1 MKLHWKIALGALLV
15 SAAALATGALYVE
28 PALKRR
34 FTAQLLESLGDRITL
49 VANLLAERSGKE
61 LDPGTLEPWLVS
73 LAAGAQTRLTIIA
86 PDGSVLGDSWVQGK
100 KFAHLENHAT
110 RPEVMAAVENGE
122 GSSERYS
129 STIGANLLYVARRI
143 PVAKGWAIVRA
154 AYPLSSVEASLAS
167 VRALLW
173 VGVGIAL
180 ALAALL
186 SIFFSRQVA
195 APLRALT
202 AAADQVAGGDFGVR
216 LHAPGGGELA
226 DLAGAF
232 NRMAGEVGRLI
243 SEINTERGQARR
255 ILSAIQEGI
264 LLLDAG
270 GKAVAA
276 NRAFLEMF
284 GIAEAAVQGRAPLDL
299 VRSDAV
305 QKAVEAV
312 RQGNAESESEFV
324 WNGSKDERIIELVA
338 AAVRESAG
346 PAGVVLVF
354 RDLTRTRRLEQVRKD
369 FVANVSHELR
379 TPLTSIRGY
388 GETLARK
395 LEGQETLHQFANSIV
410 RASEGLTALV
420 NDLLDLSRLERP
432 DFALERTG
440 GDLREAAA
448 QAMDLL
454 RERFAQKRIRLSL
467 EAAEGVGRASFDH
480 RLIGQVLAN
489 LLDNALKYT
498 PEGGDVVV
506 RVSAENGFVLAD
518 VRDTGPGIPEKDL
531 PRLFERFYRV
541 DKGRSRELG
550 GTGLGLA
557 IVKHIVARHGG
568 SVGVENRREGGTR
581 FWFTLPVFAALES

>member
-15 SAAALATGALYVE
+15 SAAALAAGALYVE

-34 FTAQLLESLGDRITL
+34 FTAQIFESLGDRITL
-49 VANLLAERSGKE
+49 VGNLLAERSGKE
-61 LDPGTLEPWLVS
+61 LEQGSLEPWLVS
-73 LAAGAQTRLTIIA
+73 LAAGARTRLTIVA
-86 PDGSVLGDSWVQGK
+86 SDGRVLGDSWVQGEK
-100 KFAHLENHAT
+100 LAHIENHAS
-110 RPEVMAAVENGE
+110 RPEMMEAVEKGE

-129 STIGANLLYVARRI
+129 STIQANLLYVAKRI
-143 PVAKGWAIVRA
+143 PVAKGWVIVRT
-154 AYPLSSVEASLAS
+154 AYPLSSVEASLSS
-167 VRALLW
+167 VRTLLW

-180 ALAALL
+180 ALAAFL
-186 SIFFSRQVA
+186 SVFFSRQVA

-202 AAADQVAGGDFGVR
+202 AAANQVAGGDFGVR
-216 LHAPGGGELA
+216 LHAPGGGELGE
-226 DLAGAF
+226 LAGAF

-243 SEINTERGQARR
+243 SEINAERGQARR

-270 GKAVAA
+270 GKALAA

-284 GIAEAAVQGRAPLDL
+284 GIAEVSVLGRTALDL

-312 RQGNAESESEFV
+312 RQGQPEFESEFV
-324 WNGSKDERIIELVA
+324 WNDSKDERIIELVA

-395 LEGQETLHQFANSIV
+395 LEGQETLRQFANSIV

-432 DFALERTG
+432 DFTLERTP

-454 RERFAQKRIRLSL
+454 RERFVQKRIRLSL
-467 EAAEGVGRASFDH
+467 EVMEGVGRVSFDR
-480 RLIGQVLAN
+480 RLIGQLLAN

-498 PEGGDVVV
+498 PEDGSVVV
-506 RVSAENGFVLAD
+506 RVSSEKGSVRVD
-518 VRDTGPGIPEKDL
+518 VCDSGPGIPEKDL

-557 IVKHIVARHGG
+557 IVKHIVARHAG
-568 SVGVENRREGGTR
+568 SVGVENRREGGAK
-581 FWFTLPVFAALES
+581 FWFILPAAQD